1 MTKHRE
7 AMAAESAPS
16 AAASERNREWR
27 ERERV
32 RTLYNRAL
40 EGGGEREKKPSQT
53 KEERMNKS
61 EFFSRRQIEE

>member
-1 MTKHRE
+1 MYIHYRE
-7 AMAAESAPS
+7 RKT
-16 AAASERNREWR
+16 ERGTGER
-27 ERERV
+27 ERETGDREREESV